1 MPRERMDAQVKTY
14 HATLELD
21 PRSRQWMADIEGLPV
36 HTWGR
41 SLSRVKEHA
50 HEALAA
56 HLDATVAETDGHILF
71 RTPQLPTPVLEAL
84 GNAETA
90 RTQADTAT
98 ARAAEAKAVAAT
110 ALVRDAHL
118 SMRDA
123 AQILGVSHQRVQ
135 QLLSPSTDSTTAAHR
150 RTRTSRKVA
159 S

>member
-1 MPRERMDAQVKTY
+1 MDAQVKTY

-21 PRSRQWMADIEGLPV
+21 PRSRQWMADIEGLAV

-50 HEALAA
+50 HEALAV
-56 HLDATVAETDGHILF
+56 HLDASVAEVQGHIVF
-71 RTPQLPTPVLEAL
+71 RTPRLPAPVLEAL

-90 RTQADTAT
+90 RNQADTAT
-98 ARAAEAKAVAAT
+98 ARAAEAKALAAT
-110 ALVRDAHL
+110 ALVRDAQL

-123 AQILGVSHQRVQ
+123 AEILGISHQRVQ
-135 QLLSPSTDSTTAAHR
+135 QLLSPPTDSTTAAHR
-150 RTRTSRKVA
+150 TTQTSRRAA